1 LLLGGVV
8 VHVINVASPLTGDQV
23 VSLPQRRH
31 VVWGG
36 GPYTPHFVHRLISS
50 LASAAASKN
59 AAEESSRCTGGTDIM
74 SPMFGCVVG
83 D

>member
-1 LLLGGVV
+1 LLLGGVA
-8 VHVINVASPLTGDQV
+8 VHVISVASPLAGDQV

-31 VVWGG
+31 LVWRG
-36 GPYTPHFVHRLISS
+36 GPYAPHFVHLLISS

-74 SPMFGCVVG
+74 SPLFSCGVG